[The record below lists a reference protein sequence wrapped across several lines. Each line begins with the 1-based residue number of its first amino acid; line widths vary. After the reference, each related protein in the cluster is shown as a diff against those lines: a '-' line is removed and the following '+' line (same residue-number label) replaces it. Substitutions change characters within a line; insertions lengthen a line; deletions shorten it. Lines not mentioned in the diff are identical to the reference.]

1 MGEGGERDAE
11 RTPAAT
17 SLAPASPVDP
27 TSAGSDASA
36 VMVVAAEFSECAPV
50 AVGTAVWALLFVI
63 GLFIRPDL
71 VESNREWWIWAA
83 AAGVVLGGIG
93 YLYLRRRQ
101 ARLLARTR
109 PDPATPDPATSEP
122 TTSEPAAQ

>member
-1 MGEGGERDAE
+1 ME

-27 TSAGSDASA
+27 TSATSDASA

-71 VESNREWWIWAA
+71 VESDREWWIWSA
-83 AAGVVLGGIG
+83 AAGIFLGLFG

-101 ARLLARTR
+101 ARLLARTH
-109 PDPATPDPATSEP
+109 PGPATD
-122 TTSEPAAQ
+122 EPAAQ